1 MGGRANNHATQN
13 EVPHIEELSHEQWR
27 HVSPSLK
34 ATLYCILML
43 KDWLGL

>member
-27 HVSPSLK
+27 HVSPSQ
-34 ATLYCILML
+34 
-43 KDWLGL
+43 GLA